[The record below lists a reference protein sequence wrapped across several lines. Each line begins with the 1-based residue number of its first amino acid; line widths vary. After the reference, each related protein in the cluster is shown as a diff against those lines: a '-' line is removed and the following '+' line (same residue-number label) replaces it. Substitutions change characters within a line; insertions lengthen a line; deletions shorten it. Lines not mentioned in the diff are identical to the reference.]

1 MKTKKLTLLS
11 LLSALALVLSFA
23 ENMLLPDIPFLPVG
37 AKPGLSNIVTMFTA
51 SFYGFSG
58 AIYITLIK
66 GLFALITRGATA
78 AVMSL
83 GGGVLS
89 TAVMCLMIKKE
100 GKNLSYI
107 GIGVLSA
114 AVHNMG
120 QLFAACLI
128 TGTESLLSYGKYL
141 LLFGL
146 VTGFVTGTVLEL
158 TLPKIR
164 VTINQFLKEK
174 EKLK

>member
-11 LLSALALVLSFA
+11 LLSALALVLGFA
-23 ENMLLPDIPFLPVG
+23 ENMLLPDIVFLPVG
-37 AKPGLSNIVTMFTA
+37 AKAGLSNIVTMFTA

-83 GGGVLS
+83 FGGVLS

-100 GKNLSYI
+100 GKSLSYI

-114 AVHNMG
+114 SAHNMG
-120 QLFAACLI
+120 QLLAACFI
-128 TGTESLLSYGKYL
+128 TGTASILSYGKYL

-146 VTGFVTGTVLEL
+146 VTGLVTGTVTEIV
-158 TLPKIR
+158 LPKIK
-164 VTINQFLKEK
+164 VIINQFLKEK
-174 EKLK
+174 EK

>member
-83 GGGVLS
+83 GGGIFS

-128 TGTESLLSYGKYL
+128 TGTASLLSYGKYL

-146 VTGFVTGTVLEL
+146 VTGFVTGTVFEL
-158 TLPKIR
+158 TLPKIKG
-164 VTINQFLKEK
+164 TINQFLKEK
-174 EKLK
+174 EK